1 MASPD
6 YQRNPTHSERH
17 STMIVYA
24 DTVLA
29 VNLVMNSIILGLT
42 AVVTGSPIHLWRIL
56 GAALG
61 GAACVLFSAH
71 PALAALQYLPAKLI
85 LSALI
90 VIGAF
95 RYGTLRLFLLRIAGF
110 YLISFLM
117 GGAVLGWISLE
128 GSLPARRSGD
138 NLTIGYDSLLA
149 GALMAAALAAIL
161 MRLLR
166 RRALQPGL
174 CRTLR
179 IAYGGRAVSLTALLD
194 TGNSL
199 RSLWGRPV
207 IPTAADSL
215 LPLFSDETAKYL
227 TGRHPDLW
235 LHDLDQC
242 GDSLWLRRVEALPLR
257 TVTGAGLILAF
268 RPDSITVTDG
278 KGTIRH
284 VSAVIAL
291 SGASFAA
298 DGSYQALLH
307 PDLLP
312 VAATQREENQCA

>member
-1 MASPD
+1 MASSD
-6 YQRNPTHSERH
+6 YQGNPISSERH

-24 DTVLA
+24 DVVLA
-29 VNLVMNSIILGLT
+29 VNLVMNSIILWLT
-42 AVVTGSPIHLWRIL
+42 AVVTGSAIHLRRL
-56 GAALG
+56 LVAALG
-61 GAACVLFSAH
+61 GAACVLFGAH
-71 PALAALQYLPAKLI
+71 PAMAVLQYLPAKLI
-85 LSALI
+85 LSALMI
-90 VIGAF
+90 LIAF
-95 RYGTLRLFLLRIAGF
+95 RYGSLRLFFLRTAGF
-110 YLISFLM
+110 YLISFLL

-128 GSLPARRSGD
+128 GNLPARRPGD
-138 NLTIGYDSLLA
+138 SLTVGYESLLA
-149 GALMAAALAAIL
+149 GALIAAALAAAL
-161 MRLLR
+161 MNLLR
-166 RRALQPGL
+166 RRALHPGL

-215 LPLFSDETAKYL
+215 MPLFSAETVRYL
-227 TGRHPDLW
+227 MERHPDGW

-242 GDSLWLRRVEALPLR
+242 GDSLWLSRVETLPLR

-278 KGTIRH
+278 KGIARH

-291 SGASFAA
+291 SGTSLAA

-312 VAATQREENQCA
+312 MAATQREENQCA

>member
-6 YQRNPTHSERH
+6 YQRHPTGSERH

-24 DTVLA
+24 DTVIA
-29 VNLVMNSIILGLT
+29 VNLIMNSIILWLT
-42 AVVTGSPIHLWRIL
+42 AVITGSPSRLCRIL
-56 GAALG
+56 TAALG
-61 GAACVLFSAH
+61 GAACVLVGAH
-71 PALAALQYLPAKLI
+71 PALAVLQHLPAKII
-85 LSALI
+85 LSALMI
-90 VIGAF
+90 LTAF
-95 RYGTLRLFLLRIAGF
+95 RYGSLRLFLLRTAGF
-110 YLISFLM
+110 YLISFLL

-128 GSLPARRSGD
+128 GNLPGRRPGD
-138 NLTIGYDSLLA
+138 SFSIGYDSLLF

-161 MRLLR
+161 ARLLR
-166 RRALQPGL
+166 RRSLQTCL
-174 CRTLR
+174 FRTLI
-179 IAYGGRAVSLTALLD
+179 IAYSGRSVSLNALLD
-194 TGNSL
+194 TGNNL

-207 IPTAADSL
+207 IPAMADSL
-215 LPLFSDETAKYL
+215 LPLFSAETAQYL
-227 TGRHPDLW
+227 SGRHPDLW
-235 LHDLDQC
+235 LQDLDQC
-242 GDSLWLRRVEALPLR
+242 GDNLWLSRVEALPLR

-278 KGTIRH
+278 KGIARH